1 MIMNESLTDYSVFN
15 NFAPS
20 EDVLT
25 FIHSLQ
31 ENTIKGYLQT
41 PVFGGGTC
49 NTEYESLTGNSL
61 TFLPGG
67 VMPYQ
72 MYVTP
77 DTGSA
82 RSNGGSG
89 MQENIEQ
96 LLKKQRDF
104 FNTGKTRDIRFRK
117 AALLRLRQAIRR
129 REQEISRALQADLG
143 KAPFESYM
151 TEVGLTLSELTY
163 VLRHLDGWTREK
175 KVPTPLAQFH
185 GKSFTVPEPY
195 GVVLVM
201 APWNYP
207 FLLTMEPLIGALAAG
222 NCCVLKPSEDAPR
235 TSAVIASLLEE
246 IYPKSYVTVVEG
258 DRKISAALL
267 EQRFDY
273 IFFTGS
279 VSVGKL
285 VMEQAAKH
293 LTPVTLELGGKS
305 PCIVDETADL
315 SLAARRIVFG
325 KFLNSGQ
332 TCVAPDYVLVQ
343 RSVQEKFMQ
352 ELCRQT
358 KRQLGREPLANPHY
372 PRMVNERHYD
382 RVMHLLAGELAVI
395 GGYGRRQTLQI
406 APTVLRDVSPEA
418 PVMQEEI
425 FGPVL
430 PVLAFDRLE
439 EALRFVKEREKPLA
453 LYLFTA
459 DRKTK
464 AKILRQVPFGGGC
477 VNDTVIHL
485 ATSAM
490 GFGGVGNSGMGSYH
504 GRDSFETF
512 SHRKSIVDKSTW
524 MDLPVRYQPYR
535 WWKQALLRLFLR

>member
-1 MIMNESLTDYSVFN
+1 
-15 NFAPS
+15 
-20 EDVLT
+20 
-25 FIHSLQ
+25 
-31 ENTIKGYLQT
+31 
-41 PVFGGGTC
+41 
-49 NTEYESLTGNSL
+49 
-61 TFLPGG
+61 
-67 VMPYQ
+67 
-72 MYVTP
+72 
-77 DTGSA
+77 
-82 RSNGGSG
+82 

-406 APTVLRDVSPEA
+406 APTILRDVSPEA

-425 FGPVL
+425 FAPIL
-430 PVLAFDRLE
+430 PVIPWQTLDEAIAF
-439 EALRFVKEREKPLA
+439 VQERPRPLA
-453 LYLFTA
+453 LYLFTG
-459 DRKTK
+459 DK
-464 AKILRQVPFGGGC
+464 AVERRVLGACDFGGGC
-477 VNDTVIHL
+477 VNDTIIHL
-485 ATSAM
+485 ASP
-490 GFGGVGNSGMGSYH
+490 GLPFGGVGPSGMGQYH
-504 GRDSFETF
+504 GKYSFDAF
-512 SHRKSIVDKSTW
+512 SHPQAIVHRGNRPHIPVR
-524 MDLPVRYQPYR
+524 DLPYTKEKERLAR
-535 WWKQALLRLFLR
+535 WLLK

>member
-1 MIMNESLTDYSVFN
+1 
-15 NFAPS
+15 
-20 EDVLT
+20 
-25 FIHSLQ
+25 
-31 ENTIKGYLQT
+31 
-41 PVFGGGTC
+41 
-49 NTEYESLTGNSL
+49 
-61 TFLPGG
+61 
-67 VMPYQ
+67 
-72 MYVTP
+72 
-77 DTGSA
+77 
-82 RSNGGSG
+82 
-89 MQENIEQ
+89 
-96 LLKKQRDF
+96 
-104 FNTGKTRDIRFRK
+104 
-117 AALLRLRQAIRR
+117 
-129 REQEISRALQADLG
+129 
-143 KAPFESYM
+143 M

-175 KVPTPLAQFH
+175 SLPHTAGQFH
-185 GKSFTVPEPY
+185 GEKLHRAGAVRRGAGDGTLELSVSADD
-195 GVVLVM
+195 G
-201 APWNYP
+201 APHRCS
-207 FLLTMEPLIGALAAG
+207 GGRQLAV
-222 NCCVLKPSEDAPR
+222 CVKPSEDAPR

-382 RVMHLLAGELAVI
+382 RVMHLLAGSWRSSAAMAD
-395 GGYGRRQTLQI
+395 GRRCRSR
-406 APTVLRDVSPEA
+406 PPFCGMS
-418 PVMQEEI
+418 
-425 FGPVL
+425 L
-430 PVLAFDRLE
+430 PKRL
-439 EALRFVKEREKPLA
+439 
-453 LYLFTA
+453 
-459 DRKTK
+459 
-464 AKILRQVPFGGGC
+464 
-477 VNDTVIHL
+477 
-485 ATSAM
+485 
-490 GFGGVGNSGMGSYH
+490 
-504 GRDSFETF
+504 
-512 SHRKSIVDKSTW
+512 
-524 MDLPVRYQPYR
+524 
-535 WWKQALLRLFLR
+535 

>member
-1 MIMNESLTDYSVFN
+1 M
-15 NFAPS
+15 
-20 EDVLT
+20 
-25 FIHSLQ
+25 
-31 ENTIKGYLQT
+31 K
-41 PVFGGGTC
+41 
-49 NTEYESLTGNSL
+49 
-61 TFLPGG
+61 
-67 VMPYQ
+67 
-72 MYVTP
+72 
-77 DTGSA
+77 
-82 RSNGGSG
+82 R
-89 MQENIEQ
+89 
-96 LLKKQRDF
+96 QRDF
-104 FNTGKTRDIRFRK
+104 FDTGKTLDIRFRK
-117 AALLRLRQAIRR
+117 AALLRLQQAIRR
-129 REQEISRALQADLG
+129 REAEINLALREDLG

-163 VLRHLDGWTREK
+163 TLAHLDRWMQEK
-175 KVPTPLAQFH
+175 RVPTPLSQFH
-185 GKSFTVPEPY
+185 ARSFTVPEPY

-222 NCCVLKPSEDAPR
+222 NCCVLKPSEEAPR
-235 TSAVIASLLEE
+235 TSAVIASLVEE
-246 IYPKSYVTVVEG
+246 IYPPKYVAVVEG
-258 DRKISAALL
+258 DRKVSVELL

-285 VMEQAAKH
+285 VMAQAARH

-315 SLAARRIVFG
+315 SLAAKRIVFG

-343 RSVQEKFMQ
+343 RSVQEPFLQ
-352 ELCRQT
+352 ELCRWT
-358 KRQLGREPLANPHY
+358 KRQLGREPLANPNY

-406 APTVLRDVSPEA
+406 APTILREVSPEA

-430 PVLAFDRLE
+430 PVLAFDRIE
-439 EALRFVKEREKPLA
+439 EAIRFVKGREKPLA

-459 DRKTK
+459 DRKTRVR
-464 AKILRQVPFGGGC
+464 ILRQVPFGGGC
-477 VNDTVIHL
+477 INDTVIHL

-504 GRDSFETF
+504 GRDSFDTF

-524 MDLPVRYQPYR
+524 MDLPVRYQPYHK
-535 WWKQALLRLFLR
+535 WKEALLRIFLK